1 MTDPRQAYRDAGAHA
16 SQRTGRS
23 PVGGRVLVGLS
34 GKTERADSFLVA
46 ALLRSQGYEVV
57 GLHLRVS
64 PPADSD
70 WAGFKASCIAQP
82 PVERVQ
88 EICAKLDIPLHI
100 EDVHERMIHE
110 VSDFA
115 IHEALK
121 NRVSRLCVPCNDR
134 IRIPTLL
141 KKAEELR
148 CERVATGHHV
158 QVVHDLTGGPVRLM
172 RSANRGLDQSYDL
185 FRLTQ
190 ETLGRL
196 LTPLGSLSPSLLSR
210 LVQELELPPA
220 TGYAAREEK
229 VCFTESP
236 GYSQFIESKVAQG
249 LRMPGVIRSLEGA
262 VFGDHQ
268 GLFRYRLGQ
277 GLGQSNREGAE
288 RVVVGFAPSSGAL
301 IAGSAKDL
309 VTDEVLVAGIH
320 WIRPVDGLRPRR
332 CQVVVRHGA
341 APRTC
346 DVIQFENG
354 TAHLRF
360 AEKLDNAIPGQ
371 SAVFYDGDEVLGG
384 GLIDS
389 LRMV

>member
-1 MTDPRQAYRDAGAHA
+1 MTDPRQAYRDAGPNAT
-16 SQRTGRS
+16 QRTGRT

-46 ALLRSQGYEVV
+46 ALLRSQGYEVI
-57 GLHLRVS
+57 GLHLRVT
-64 PPADSD
+64 PPADND
-70 WAGFKASCIAQP
+70 WAGFKASCTAQP

-100 EDVHERMIHE
+100 EDVHAQMIHE

-115 IHEALK
+115 VHEALR
-121 NRVSRLCVPCNDR
+121 NRVARLCVPCNDR

-141 KKAEELR
+141 KKAADLR
-148 CERVATGHHV
+148 CERIATGHHV

-185 FRLTQ
+185 FRLSQ
-190 ETLGRL
+190 ATLSKL
-196 LTPLGSLSPSLLSR
+196 LTPLGSLSPNLLSR
-210 LVQELELPPA
+210 LAQELELPPA
-220 TGYAAREEK
+220 VGHPVREEK
-229 VCFTESP
+229 VCFTDSP
-236 GYSQFIESKVAQG
+236 GYSQYIESRVAPS
-249 LRMPGVIRSLEGA
+249 LRAPGVIRSMEGA

-277 GLGQSNREGAE
+277 SLGVASRAGSD
-288 RVVVGFAPSSGAL
+288 RVVVGFAPSVGAL
-301 IAGSAKDL
+301 IAGEPS
-309 VTDEVLVAGIH
+309 ELVAIEILVGGIH
-320 WIRPVDGLRPRR
+320 WVRPLDGLRPHR
-332 CQVVVRHGA
+332 CQVVIRHGG
-341 APRTC
+341 APRAC

-354 TAHLRF
+354 TAHLHF
-360 AEKLDNAIPGQ
+360 TEKLNDALPGQ

-389 LRMV
+389 LRKV